1 MRTLVA
7 ILILV
12 TLLPNLTLGAML
24 WLGVINTPWSRP
36 MMLSPDESAMPAD
49 QSAIASVVLTAP
61 AILEATAG
69 EDVALPIALDGTDG
83 LPARS
88 IVAIS
93 GLPQGSALSN
103 GRPYGKT
110 EWTLKSDEIGDL
122 HLVLPDTAR
131 GESKLT
137 IKLIA
142 PDDNVIAD
150 AETVLNVAANPKGY
164 LEQAAEA
171 DSGGAGLMLGA
182 IQEPSLIGLGLQG
195 MGPKPAVAQTW
206 YEVTPAQGATGSEAR
221 LADLEAP
228 KVTSG
233 DPVQSQPNRSRANR
247 A

>member
-1 MRTLVA
+1 
-7 ILILV
+7 
-12 TLLPNLTLGAML
+12 ML

-36 MMLSPDESAMPAD
+36 LMLSPDESAMPAD

-88 IVAIS
+88 IVVIS

-122 HLVLPDTAR
+122 HLVLPNTAR

-182 IQEPSLIGLGLQG
+182 IQEPSLIGLGLQRIE
-195 MGPKPAVAQTW
+195 PKPAVAQTW
-206 YEVTPAQGATGSEAR
+206 YEVTPAQGATGTERR

-228 KVTSG
+228 KAILGT
-233 DPVQSQPNRSRANR
+233 Q
-247 A
+247 